1 MPDKFIIKEF
11 ENLDDMAEAI
21 KELAEKVIFSK
32 EDEDLGSYSLKRA
45 GRDGRMKDY
54 GSVATQHFLMAYA
67 QLRAAEASMKLCIQ
81 RHYLDI
87 DVDRAEKAA
96 AIAVSTMI
104 NKKYPDMTAKQI
116 VAAMKNESQSQD

>member
-1 MPDKFIIKEF
+1 MADKFIIKEF

-21 KELAEKVIFSK
+21 EELGQKVMFSD
-32 EDEDLGSYSLKRA
+32 EAEDLDSYSSKRV

-54 GSVATQHFLMAYA
+54 GSIATQHFLMAYA

-116 VAAMKNESQSQD
+116 VAAMKNES